1 MTESLQNAF
10 DTASRLPD
18 SEQDAIA
25 AWLIAELESERK
37 WDELF
42 NKSQDKLETLANEAL
57 AEHARG
63 ETKPWGEK

>member
-10 DTASRLPD
+10 DTASQLPD

-25 AWLIAELESERK
+25 AWLIAELEADRRWEES
-37 WDELF
+37 F
-42 NKSQDKLETLANEAL
+42 SNSQDKLASLAGEAL

-63 ETKPWGEK
+63 ETKSWGEK

>member
-18 SEQDAIA
+18 REQDAIA

-37 WDELF
+37 WDDLF
-42 NKSQDKLETLANEAL
+42 KKSQDKLEALANEAL

-63 ETKPWGEK
+63 ETKPWGEN

>member
-10 DTASRLPD
+10 DTASQLPD

-25 AWLIAELESERK
+25 AWLIAELEADRR
-37 WDELF
+37 WDESF
-42 NKSQDKLETLANEAL
+42 SNSQDKLAFLAKDAL

-63 ETKPWGEK
+63 GTKSWGEK

>member
-10 DTASRLPD
+10 ETASRLPD

-42 NKSQDKLETLANEAL
+42 NKSQDKLGALADEAL
-57 AEHARG
+57 AQRTTA
-63 ETKPWGEK
+63 